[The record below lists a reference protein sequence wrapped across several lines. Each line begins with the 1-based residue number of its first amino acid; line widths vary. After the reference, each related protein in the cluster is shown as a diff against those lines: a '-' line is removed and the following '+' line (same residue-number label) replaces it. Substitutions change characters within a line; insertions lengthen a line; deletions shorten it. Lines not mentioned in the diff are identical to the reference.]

1 MKELKLFDAVYEF
14 SPRDSLKYST
24 KYFPYLLYMMTL
36 YKNLDYVNITND
48 FPLYRGC
55 MVEFDNSPRKKRDPA
70 IYENYSPEQFFMI
83 NKKIIEW
90 TRKNYNEK
98 NRFIFINAWNE
109 WGEGTYLEP
118 DRKYGYASINSLSKA
133 LFNKSSIKIN
143 TDLFYSNIRSSSI
156 AIQVHLY
163 YDHLIK
169 EIINKTNN
177 IPIKFDLFISL
188 NSLTKKNYLYNLIK
202 KNSKANQ
209 FEIEIL
215 ENKGKY
221 FMPFLIQMKNKI
233 KKYKYICHIHTKKSL
248 YLNVEENWRKYLLNN
263 LLGNKD
269 IISEILT
276 DFKNNDKLGF
286 VFPENY
292 YKIIFQ
298 FEDKLN
304 RLNRLNIL
312 RINYVMKKYFG
323 KFINLRIS
331 KKLELPLGNM
341 FWAKVDSIFQIFEKE
356 FQNDI
361 KNRIEQ
367 KQKRNAIFIME
378 RLLLVIVKL
387 NGYYYKK
394 IFKHF

>member
-1 MKELKLFDAVYEF
+1 
-14 SPRDSLKYST
+14 
-24 KYFPYLLYMMTL
+24 
-36 YKNLDYVNITND
+36 
-48 FPLYRGC
+48 
-55 MVEFDNSPRKKRDPA
+55 
-70 IYENYSPEQFFMI
+70 
-83 NKKIIEW
+83 
-90 TRKNYNEK
+90 
-98 NRFIFINAWNE
+98 
-109 WGEGTYLEP
+109 
-118 DRKYGYASINSLSKA
+118 
-133 LFNKSSIKIN
+133 
-143 TDLFYSNIRSSSI
+143 
-156 AIQVHLY
+156 
-163 YDHLIK
+163 
-169 EIINKTNN
+169 
-177 IPIKFDLFISL
+177 
-188 NSLTKKNYLYNLIK
+188 
-202 KNSKANQ
+202 
-209 FEIEIL
+209 
-215 ENKGKY
+215 
-221 FMPFLIQMKNKI
+221 MPFLIQMKNKI

-323 KFINLRIS
+323 KFINLIIS